1 VVFRARSLLLAAAS
15 VFLGQ
20 VILSQASLAVAAVP
34 PNDTIYPNSTKAFVS
49 VVNAPKLG
57 KAWEATQLY
66 QLFQDPVMKPFSE
79 DLGEQL
85 EGKWL
90 AKHAKVGLTIE
101 DLRGIATGELSVGL
115 VTGAKGKTGQVFLA
129 DVTGNDAK
137 ADEVLKKAGE
147 SLINEK
153 GKRSQKTIAGVTVTI
168 YDIPPKEDRK
178 NPRKVAHFLSKGFV
192 GVADDVDALTEVLT
206 RLDGKHNDTLIG
218 VGPYQQ
224 VMKRLVGAAGT
235 LAPDVRWYIVPLAVA
250 DYRAETD
257 KKMQDKVKIMRN
269 QGFGA
274 IQGVGGYVNLSVGS
288 YEILHRTA
296 VYAPKPWEKAM
307 NMLDLPN
314 APSLAP
320 PTWAP
325 RDVVTY
331 TSLNW
336 KVKSAFENFSTLFDE
351 LFGEGSTGTFEET
364 IESVEKD
371 PNGPGINIRRDL
383 IDHLGSRASV
393 LTDYKLPIDPNSERM
408 VFAIETT
415 NEKALAAAVQKS
427 LGTDPNVIKR
437 VFGEHIIWEMKSE
450 EETFDAPLV
459 EHPDLVGTAGGATTD
474 SSPRDRLKGR
484 PRGKGKEEDTEERRS
499 IPNSAIAVAKGHL
512 FISTHVDFLQKILA
526 GADDREKLAADPDF
540 VRVNAELDKLGATQV
555 CARNFCRADEQFHL
569 TYDLFKA
576 GKLPESQTVM
586 AGIIRS
592 ATKDDEADEVAP
604 RKPALDGSKLPDYQ
618 VVRRY
623 LGVGG
628 LYATTEDTGWLI
640 TGFLFRKDN
649 P

>member
-15 VFLGQ
+15 VVLGQ
-20 VILSQASLAVAAVP
+20 VILGQASLAIAAVP
-34 PNDTIYPNSTKAFVS
+34 PNDTIYPNSTKGFVS

-57 KAWEATQLY
+57 TAWQATQLY

-79 DLGEQL
+79 DLEEQL
-85 EGKWL
+85 QGKWL
-90 AKHAKVGLTIE
+90 AKHAKVGLSID
-101 DLRGIATGELSVGL
+101 DLRGIATGELSAGL
-115 VTGAKGKTGQVFLA
+115 VTGAKGKTGQVLLA

-137 ADEVLKKAGE
+137 ARDVLAKAGE
-147 SLINEK
+147 SLIKEK
-153 GKRSQKTIAGVTVTI
+153 GKQSQKTILGVPVTI

-178 NPRKVAHFLSKGFV
+178 DPRKVVHFLHNGLV
-192 GVADDVDALTEVLT
+192 GVSNDVDALTEVLA
-206 RLDGKHNDTLIG
+206 RLDGKHNDTLAS

-224 VMKRLVGAAGT
+224 VMKRLGVAAGT
-235 LAPDVRWYIVPLAVA
+235 LTPDIRWYIVPLAVA
-250 DYRAETD
+250 EYRAGAD
-257 KKMQDKVKIMRN
+257 AKKLANVKVMRN
-269 QGFGA
+269 QGFGG
-274 IQGVGGYVNLSVGS
+274 IQGVGGYVNLSVGA

-307 NMLDLPN
+307 GMLELPN
-314 APSLAP
+314 VASLTP
-320 PTWAP
+320 PAWVP
-325 RDVVTY
+325 RDVVMY
-331 TSLNW
+331 TSVNW
-336 KVKSAFENFSTLFDE
+336 ELKTAFEKFSTLFDE
-351 LFGEGSTGTFEET
+351 LFGEGSTGTFDET

-371 PNGPGINIRRDL
+371 PNGPGINIRKDL
-383 IDHLGSRASV
+383 VAHLGTRVSI
-393 LTDYKLPIDPNSERM
+393 LTDYKLPIDTESERL
-408 VFAIETT
+408 VFAVETT

-427 LGTDPNVIKR
+427 LETDTNVIKR

-459 EHPDLVGTAGGATTD
+459 EHPDLVGTAGGATTG
-474 SSPRDRLKGR
+474 SSPKDKLKGR
-484 PRGKGKEEDTEERRS
+484 PRGKGKEEETEERRS
-499 IPNSAIAVAKGHL
+499 IPNSAIAVAKGRL

-540 VRVNAELDKLGATQV
+540 IRVNAELDKLGATQV

-576 GKLPESQTVM
+576 GKLPESQTLM
-586 AGIIRS
+586 AGLIRQ

-623 LGVGG
+623 IGVSG